1 VLYQVPL
8 SGCAR
13 RAWGAIRRVR
23 RDRRSTHQGGSGNYE
38 KSNAKSAK
46 HTYGTTPR
54 LAPTI
59 IQYPPEHTG
68 NFRDA
73 AATQKLPIG
82 KMPGTVREVSF
93 ASRERPASGR
103 EKSPGPRP
111 GWVRAP
117 GGLPACGW
125 SHGTGPRRLDASS
138 RWRLTRPG
146 SRTGGPGTGLWRPC
160 WYGRAAPMV
169 PILFQRPDARIF
181 GTHADNHSNS
191 GAQDVS
197 TAVQTGVR
205 VVVQRRR
212 VPVRN
217 SL

>member
-1 VLYQVPL
+1 MKSPTRNLLNIPTAPPL
-8 SGCAR
+8 VWRPRLSSIRQSIRAISVMLQQHRNSRLERCPGLCAKYRSPAVNVQLAVVKIARTKARVGARSR
-13 RAWGAIRRVR
+13 RSPRLRMVA
-23 RDRRSTHQGGSGNYE
+23 RDR
-38 KSNAKSAK
+38 
-46 HTYGTTPR
+46 
-54 LAPTI
+54 
-59 IQYPPEHTG
+59 
-68 NFRDA
+68 A
-73 AATQKLPIG
+73 AQAGCLQQVVVDDT
-82 KMPGTVREVSF
+82 
-93 ASRERPASGR
+93 
-103 EKSPGPRP
+103 
-111 GWVRAP
+111 
-117 GGLPACGW
+117 
-125 SHGTGPRRLDASS
+125 
-138 RWRLTRPG
+138 G

-160 WYGRAAPMV
+160 CYGRAAPMV